1 MKSLFN
7 KKSNIMLFGAYILV
21 MLPMC
26 YAIWFSVP
34 ASDDF
39 AFGINSI
46 SDNII
51 ANAWGYSLFC
61 YGHHSGRWLTFFVQK
76 IINPLNLHVHLGHW
90 YGVYMIVF
98 FIITTAI
105 IIYSIRTIVGKLI
118 DGIRADIVT
127 LLILAVFYTTNYYSE
142 VFNWYVGGTAYALP
156 VALLLLSMSF
166 TVRYIDTHE
175 KRYYVGLILAGILPA
190 TNEFLDVPIGIGYL
204 FLAFY
209 LDRETML
216 KNDKAERSK
225 AIAKQLMPLI
235 IFIICGLSV
244 VLAPGNWGRQESYA
258 VTSSLTGGLTQ
269 TIIDILVR
277 VKELFFTH
285 SWSLILYIGIFL
297 LGFLDKRE
305 EKVSPLTAILAVLTL
320 AIATFGGLFPYV
332 YGRAFTNTYVDVRME
347 YVLEVLMELTIAIA
361 AIMLGK
367 LLQGLISQRGIYALS
382 LVVVIGA
389 LALMVRANSFTSI
402 VQVDIVRHSDLL
414 QESYAMW
421 DGIIAEIEQSSEDD
435 VVIHRDKEPEWS
447 PYFLYMGI
455 TEGDDF
461 DLDMD
466 TIYSFESIMPNV
478 YYGKKS
484 ITLYYDNH

>member
-1 MKSLFN
+1 MNSLLR
-7 KKSNIMLFGAYILV
+7 KKSSIIILLAYLII

-46 SDNII
+46 SDNLI

-61 YGHHSGRWLTFFVQK
+61 YGHHSGRWLTFFIQK

-90 YGVYMIVF
+90 YGVYMIIF
-98 FIITTAI
+98 FIITTAVI
-105 IIYSIRTIVGKLI
+105 VYSIRTIVGKLA
-118 DGIRADIVT
+118 DGLKADIIT
-127 LLILAVFYTTNYYSE
+127 LLTIAVFYTTNYYSE

-156 VALLLLSMSF
+156 MALMFLSIAL
-166 TVRYIDTHE
+166 TLRYIDTHE
-175 KRYYVGLILAGILPA
+175 KRYYIGLIIAGILPA
-190 TNEFLDVPIGIGYL
+190 TNEFLDVPIGISYL

-209 LDRETML
+209 LDRKTLLNEDKDKRL
-216 KNDKAERSK
+216 KTF
-225 AIAKQLMPLI
+225 AKQMLPLI
-235 IFIICGLSV
+235 IFVICGLSV

-258 VTSSLTGGLTQ
+258 VTSSLSGGLTQ
-269 TIIDILVR
+269 TFIDILVR
-277 VKELFFTH
+277 VKELFVSH
-285 SWSLILYIGIFL
+285 SWSLILYIGIFVIS
-297 LGFLDKRE
+297 FLNDSK
-305 EKVSPLTAILAVLTL
+305 KAVSIKTAILAVLTL

-347 YVLEVLMELTIAIA
+347 YVVEVFMELTIAIA
-361 AIMLGK
+361 AALLGQ
-367 LLQGLISQRGIYALS
+367 LLRNIISVKFIYAFS
-382 LVVVIGA
+382 CIVVLGA
-389 LALMVRANSFTSI
+389 IALMFRASSFTSI
-402 VQVDIVRHSDLL
+402 VQIDIIRHSDLL
-414 QESYAMW
+414 QESYSMW
-421 DGIIAEIEQSSEDD
+421 DGIITEIEQSTDDD

-455 TEGDDF
+455 TEGDSF
-461 DLDMD
+461 ALDMD
-466 TIYSFESIMPNV
+466 TIYSFECIMPNV